1 MSRVLTGRRR
11 NAAIKQR
18 QKGAEAVA
26 CPLPLACL
34 RTGKLPS
41 SLGWEHK
48 PTFIVPASNR
58 IPWENKTEGFH
69 GSAQAEVGRQD
80 NSKRGELTSSYTSG
94 FSSLDQ
100 VSAPRS
106 FLSSHQLKVKM
117 WLPVLPY
124 VLLISS
130 CGQDHYPG
138 STLSM
143 TLSAPGTQVS
153 K

>member
-1 MSRVLTGRRR
+1 MLPLSGDRKG
-11 NAAIKQR
+11 QR
-18 QKGAEAVA
+18 QWPA
-26 CPLPLACL
+26 LSHL
-34 RTGKLPS
+34 RASELGNVPS

-48 PTFIVPASNR
+48 PTFMVPASNR

-94 FSSLDQ
+94 LSPLDQ

-106 FLSSHQLKVKM
+106 FPSSHQLKVKT
-117 WLPVLPY
+117 WLPFLPY
-124 VLLISS
+124 VFLLSS
-130 CGQDHYPG
+130 CGQDLYPG
-138 STLSM
+138 SSLGM
-143 TLSAPGTQVS
+143 TLSGPGTQVS